1 MATITKRGDYSWRV
15 QIRRRGMPPMF
26 KTFNYRDDAEKW
38 ARQMEA
44 ELDRGLYLPRRDAE
58 RTTFEELAGRFEKE
72 YAPHH
77 YRGDGWKH
85 KLKHLRSSLG
95 KYSLI
100 AITPK
105 LVGEYRD
112 DRLSQPDPRYRK
124 KPESAPRVCPA
135 TVKTEL
141 DLLSKVLD
149 VATKEFGITLPNG
162 NPVANVRKPKDAG
175 KRERRFIGEE
185 ESRLLV
191 ECQAS
196 GNAWLAPAVRLAI
209 ETAMRQGELLSLDW
223 KHVDMK
229 RRLAMLSMTK
239 NGEARAVPL
248 SPSAISV
255 LQGLPRAVSGRVIP
269 VPRMTLYKAFE
280 RACIRAGIT
289 DMTFHDLRHE
299 ALSRLAERGDF
310 SVLELAAVSGHKTLQ
325 VLKRYTHLQAERLA
339 EKLARTH

>member
-1 MATITKRGDYSWRV
+1 
-15 QIRRRGMPPMF
+15 MF
-26 KTFNYRDDAEKW
+26 KTFNYKDDAEKW

-77 YRGDGWKH
+77 YRGNGWKH
-85 KLKHLRSSLG
+85 KLKHLRDNFG
-95 KYSLI
+95 EYSLI

-105 LVGEYRD
+105 LVGKYRD
-112 DRLSQPDPRYRK
+112 DRLTKPDPRYRK
-124 KPESAPRVCPA
+124 KPEDAPRLSPA

-149 VATKEFGITLPNG
+149 VATKEFSITLPNG
-162 NPVANVRKPKDAG
+162 NPVASIRKPKDAG
-175 KRERRFIGEE
+175 KRERRLIEDEE
-185 ESRLLV
+185 TRLLA

-196 GNAWLAPAVRLAI
+196 GNTWLAPAVRMAI

-223 KHVDMK
+223 KHVDIK
-229 RRLAMLSMTK
+229 RRLAILPMTK

-248 SPSAISV
+248 SPAAISV
-255 LQGLPRAVSGRVIP
+255 LQKLPRAVSGRVIP

-280 RACIRAGIT
+280 RACTRAGIT

-339 EKLARTH
+339 EKLAQVS

>member
-1 MATITKRGDYSWRV
+1 MATITKRGEYSWRV
-15 QIRRRGMPPMF
+15 QIRRRGMPPMY
-26 KTFNYRDDAEKW
+26 KTFNYKDDAEKW

-58 RTTFEELAGRFEKE
+58 RTTFAELAERFEKE

-77 YRGDGWKH
+77 YRANGWKH
-85 KLKHLRSSLG
+85 KLKHLKDGLG
-95 KYSLI
+95 EYALI
-100 AITPK
+100 AITAK
-105 LVGEYRD
+105 VVGKYRD

-124 KPESAPRVCPA
+124 NPVGAPRVSPA

-149 VATKEFGITLPNG
+149 VATKEFGIALPNG
-162 NPVANVRKPKDAG
+162 NPVASIRKPKDAG
-175 KRERRFIGEE
+175 KRERRLIGDEE
-185 ESRLLV
+185 TRLLA
-191 ECQAS
+191 ECGTS
-196 GNAWLAPAVRLAI
+196 GNTWLAPAARLAI

-229 RRLAMLSMTK
+229 RRLAILPMTK

-248 SPSAISV
+248 SPAAISV

-280 RACIRAGIT
+280 RACARAGIA
-289 DMTFHDLRHE
+289 DLTFHDLRHE

-339 EKLARTH
+339 DKLAQAS